1 MATLKNFFK
10 SFIWASN
17 GIKECFKRE
26 INFRFHIFMTFMV
39 ALFSFIFKVKTTEFI
54 ILLFCIST
62 VLISELINTLTEEVC
77 NLISE
82 EYNEKIK
89 YIKDLSAGMVL
100 ISAIFSA
107 ITGLIIFIPHLFS
120 FLERIF

>member
-1 MATLKNFFK
+1 
-10 SFIWASN
+10 
-17 GIKECFKRE
+17 
-26 INFRFHIFMTFMV
+26 MTFMV
-39 ALFSFIFKVKTTEFI
+39 VLFSLIFKVKATEFI

-62 VLISELINTLTEEVC
+62 VLISELINTLTEEIC

-82 EYNEKIK
+82 DYNEKIK

-107 ITGLIIFIPHLFS
+107 ITGLIIFIPHLFN

>member
-1 MATLKNFFK
+1 
-10 SFIWASN
+10 
-17 GIKECFKRE
+17 
-26 INFRFHIFMTFMV
+26 MV
-39 ALFSFIFKVKTTEFI
+39 ALFSFLFRVKPTEFI

-62 VLISELINTLTEEVC
+62 VLISELINTLTEEIC

-107 ITGLIIFIPHLFS
+107 VTGLIIFIPHLIS
-120 FLERIF
+120 FLERII

>member
-1 MATLKNFFK
+1 
-10 SFIWASN
+10 
-17 GIKECFKRE
+17 
-26 INFRFHIFMTFMV
+26 MTFMV
-39 ALFSFIFKVKTTEFI
+39 ALFSFLFRVKPTEFI

-62 VLISELINTLTEEVC
+62 VLISELINTLTEEIC

-107 ITGLIIFIPHLFS
+107 VTGLIIFIPHLIS
-120 FLERIF
+120 FLERII

>member
-1 MATLKNFFK
+1 
-10 SFIWASN
+10 
-17 GIKECFKRE
+17 
-26 INFRFHIFMTFMV
+26 MTFMV
-39 ALFSFIFKVKTTEFI
+39 ALFSFIFKVKITEFI

-107 ITGLIIFIPHLFS
+107 ITGLIIFVPHLFS
-120 FLERIF
+120 LLERIF

>member
-1 MATLKNFFK
+1 
-10 SFIWASN
+10 
-17 GIKECFKRE
+17 
-26 INFRFHIFMTFMV
+26 MTFMV
-39 ALFSFIFKVKTTEFI
+39 TLFSLIFKVKVTEFI

-62 VLISELINTLTEEVC
+62 VLICELINTLAEEIC
-77 NLISE
+77 DLIST

-107 ITGLIIFIPHLFS
+107 ITGLIIFIPHLFT
-120 FLERIF
+120 FLERIL